1 MPPIRVSFQINGMR
15 RVRYALTMNESQTKL
30 NQLPKLDSV
39 DWAILELLQVD
50 ATMPNKDVA
59 AKVGVAPSTCLER
72 IRRMRRN
79 GTIVATRAHVLPSLL
94 GKGEQAF
101 LGIQIR
107 PHARDTANDFVQKA
121 LALPEALALY
131 NVSGSEDYLLHVA
144 VANSTELQTLIIDK
158 LLSLPQVAHCRTQLI
173 FGEPWVAPLRLRPGQ
188 VRTSDE

>member
-1 MPPIRVSFQINGMR
+1 MGRIRYYVYMR
-15 RVRYALTMNESQTKL
+15 EPQMKSDR
-30 NQLPKLDSV
+30 LPELDSV

-50 ATMPNKDVA
+50 ATMPNKDIA

-79 GTIVATRAHVLPSLL
+79 GTIVATRAHVAPSLL
-94 GKGEQAF
+94 GKGEKAF

-121 LALPEALALY
+121 LALPETLALY
-131 NVSGSEDYLLHVA
+131 NVSGSDDYLVHVA

-158 LLSLPQVAHCRTQLI
+158 LLALPQVAHCRTQLI
-173 FGEPWVAPLRLRPGQ
+173 FGEPLVAPLRHRPSAGAP
-188 VRTSDE
+188 RG